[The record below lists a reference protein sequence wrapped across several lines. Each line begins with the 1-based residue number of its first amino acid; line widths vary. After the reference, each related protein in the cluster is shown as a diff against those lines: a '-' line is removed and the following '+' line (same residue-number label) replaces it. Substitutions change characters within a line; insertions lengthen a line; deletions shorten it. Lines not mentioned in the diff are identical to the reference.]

1 MYRKSTELK
10 IFEKYILK
18 KIILNSEIKK
28 KCDYPTPNNIYIE
41 IRPEPDKL
49 SEPELD
55 LDLVSDVKEIF
66 E

>member
-1 MYRKSTELK
+1 MK
-10 IFEKYILK
+10 IFEKCKLK

-28 KCDYPTPNNIYIE
+28 KCDYPTSNSIYIE

-55 LDLVSDVKEIF
+55 LDLVSDVKETF